1 MKRRSEGKGKMLRTR
16 FMAGVAVLCLLTSL
30 LSACSGSGFK
40 KKVIDVPEMAR
51 LLVDSMQD
59 DGEIENYY
67 RKIPEDQR
75 IGVTFS
81 EYCEYIS
88 ILQKMMPRGGRITA
102 FDIVEGVEK
111 QALLSEML
119 DTDSEEYMN
128 MIESCVPVRVETTG
142 VRASGRPLYFYLQKR
157 DDGEVY
163 LNREWIM
170 SCLNLYAFSVHYF
183 EAYTNQNLTD
193 VESLLPYTEVK
204 EPIPSSEE
212 ILVAKAQEMIRFY
225 SVNVTKSNLSD
236 YEMISIDASNL
247 VYLQNDVLDT
257 HLHANTRKVHFKSN
271 SKEEITVLDPITSEL
286 KTVDL
291 YLYYNGRRTV
301 KIGEHAA
308 ASQLENMFGKPI
320 SISCGPVLNGGSAE
334 KNKADGYRNILI
346 RYHGFVI
353 TVYGH
358 YYGEDDW
365 EGTYVRFRIWDT
377 EKASIGNEISV
388 DKTSWDVL
396 KRYPFAD
403 ETDYVLD
410 ITMDGDAYVLNVEL
424 DREHTNAEGSHP
436 ISSLKL
442 SRK

>member
-1 MKRRSEGKGKMLRTR
+1 MKRRADGKERLLRTR
-16 FMAGVAVLCLLTSL
+16 FAAGVVVLCLLTSL
-30 LSACSGSGFK
+30 LSACSGSSFK
-40 KKVIDVPEMAR
+40 KKIIDVPEMAR

-59 DGEIENYY
+59 DGEIEDYY
-67 RKIPEDQR
+67 RQIPEDQR
-75 IGVTFS
+75 GGVTFS
-81 EYCEYIS
+81 EFCEYIS
-88 ILQKMMPRGGRITA
+88 ILQKMMPRGSRITA

-111 QALLSEML
+111 DGLLSSMK
-119 DTDSEEYMN
+119 DADSEEYSN
-128 MIESCVPVRVETTG
+128 LIDSCVPIRVETTG
-142 VRASGRPLYFYLQKR
+142 IRSSGRPLYFYLQTK

-183 EAYTNQNLTD
+183 EAYTNQNLAD

-204 EPIPSSEE
+204 EPIPSSED
-212 ILVAKAQEMIRFY
+212 ILVAKAKEMIRFY
-225 SVNVTKSNLSD
+225 SVNVTKSSLND

-257 HLHANTRKVHFKSN
+257 HLQANTRQVHFKSN
-271 SKEEITVLDPITSEL
+271 SEEKITVLDPITSEL

-301 KIGEHAA
+301 RIGEHAA
-308 ASQLENMFGKPI
+308 ASQLTNMFGKPI
-320 SISCGPVLNGGSAE
+320 SISCGPVLSGGSAE
-334 KNKADGYRNILI
+334 TNRADGYRNILI

-353 TVYGH
+353 TVYGR
-358 YYGEDDW
+358 YYGEDNW

-388 DKTSWDVL
+388 EKTSWDVL

-403 ETDYVLD
+403 ETEYVLD
-410 ITMDGDAYVLNVEL
+410 ITMDGESYVLNVEL

-436 ISSLKL
+436 ITSLKL